1 MNVQMH
7 LGYHELRNMLVKFK
21 EEREKRKMAPPTSLP
36 SGAAAGATG
45 GQPPASGAPPRGDR
59 DFRSSRDDFRERDR
73 GYDRHGSRYE

>member
-1 MNVQMH
+1 
-7 LGYHELRNMLVKFK
+7 MLVKFK

-36 SGAAAGATG
+36 SGAPAASG
-45 GQPPASGAPPRGDR
+45 GIPPGPNGAPPRGDR